1 MKMETKTF
9 EENLKKLE
17 EIVRSLEN
25 KDISL
30 EDAVKNYT
38 TGLELSKACFDILNT
53 NEQLVVQKMTESGLV
68 DFKSE
73 RE

>member
-1 MKMETKTF
+1 METKTF

-25 KDISL
+25 KDITL
-30 EDAVKNYT
+30 ENAVKNYT
-38 TGLELSKACFDILNT
+38 TGLELSKVCYDILNT

-68 DFKSE
+68 DFNSDKE
-73 RE
+73 

>member
-1 MKMETKTF
+1 METKTF

-25 KDISL
+25 KDITL

-38 TGLELSKACFDILNT
+38 TGLELSKVCYDILNT

-68 DFKSE
+68 DFNSDKE
-73 RE
+73 

>member
-1 MKMETKTF
+1 METKSF

-25 KDISL
+25 KDITL

-38 TGLELSKACFDILNT
+38 TGLELSKNCYDILNT
-53 NEQLVVQKMTESGLV
+53 NEKLVVQKMTESGLV
-68 DFKSE
+68 DFQSDKE
-73 RE
+73 

>member
-1 MKMETKTF
+1 MENKSF

-25 KDISL
+25 KDITL

-38 TGLELSKACFDILNT
+38 TGLELSKNCYDILNT
-53 NEQLVVQKMTESGLV
+53 NEKLVVQKMTESGLV
-68 DFKSE
+68 DFQSDKE
-73 RE
+73 

>member
-1 MKMETKTF
+1 METKTF

-25 KDISL
+25 KDITL

-38 TGLELSKACFDILNT
+38 TGLELSKTCYDILNT

-68 DFKSE
+68 DFNSDKE
-73 RE
+73 

>member
-1 MKMETKTF
+1 MENKSF

-38 TGLELSKACFDILNT
+38 LGLELSKNCYDILNT
-53 NEQLVVQKMTESGLV
+53 NEKLVVEKMTESGLINFES
-68 DFKSE
+68 DNQ
-73 RE
+73 

>member
-1 MKMETKTF
+1 METKTF

-25 KDISL
+25 KDITL

-38 TGLELSKACFDILNT
+38 TGLELSKVCYDILNT
-53 NEQLVVQKMTESGLV
+53 NEKLVVEKMTESGLI
-68 DFKSE
+68 DFDSDKE
-73 RE
+73 

>member
-1 MKMETKTF
+1 METKTF

-25 KDISL
+25 KEITL

-38 TGLELSKACFDILNT
+38 TGLELSKKCYDILNT

-68 DFKSE
+68 DFQSDKE
-73 RE
+73 

>member
-1 MKMETKTF
+1 METKTF

-25 KDISL
+25 KDITL

-38 TGLELSKACFDILNT
+38 TGLELSKICYDILNT

-68 DFKSE
+68 DFNSDKE
-73 RE
+73 

>member
-1 MKMETKTF
+1 MENKSF

-38 TGLELSKACFDILNT
+38 LGLELSKNCYDILNT
-53 NEQLVVQKMTESGLV
+53 NEKLVVEKMTESGLINFES
-68 DFKSE
+68 DIQ
-73 RE
+73 

>member
-1 MKMETKTF
+1 METKTF

-25 KDISL
+25 KEISL
-30 EDAVKNYT
+30 EEAVKNYT
-38 TGLELSKACFDILNT
+38 VGLELSKKCYDILNT

-68 DFKSE
+68 ELSKDKE
-73 RE
+73 

>member
-1 MKMETKTF
+1 METKTF
-9 EENLKKLE
+9 EDNLKKLE

-25 KDISL
+25 KDITL

-38 TGLELSKACFDILNT
+38 TGLELSKTCYDILNT

-68 DFKSE
+68 DFNSDKE
-73 RE
+73 

>member
-1 MKMETKTF
+1 MENKSF

-38 TGLELSKACFDILNT
+38 LGLELSKNCYDILNT
-53 NEQLVVQKMTESGLV
+53 NEKLVVEKMTESGLV
-68 DFKSE
+68 NFESDNQ
-73 RE
+73 

>member
-1 MKMETKTF
+1 METKTF

-25 KDISL
+25 KDITL

-38 TGLELSKACFDILNT
+38 TGLELSKVCYDILNT
-53 NEQLVVQKMTESGLV
+53 NEQLVVQKMTESGLI
-68 DFKSE
+68 DFNSDKE
-73 RE
+73 